1 MILLCFS
8 CDSLD
13 SLVEAE
19 TVITPELLERY
30 PGVPIVLVATK
41 CDLKAVEAVGGGVGA
56 AQPAFAARNAVDFD
70 ARRRVWRPSCSS
82 PDMTLHEAEEAG
94 GSGVAAAAAAKDG
107 PSSLE
112 LESAR
117 ATAAFK

>member
-41 CDLKAVEAVGGGVGA
+41 CDLKAVEGQGA

-94 GSGVAAAAAAKDG
+94 GSGVAAAAAAAAKDG
-107 PSSLE
+107 PSSRE